1 MRIEYTFGLASVDV
15 PRFSVDATEGLHK
28 LFTLA
33 TLVLNVLCEKPRIDI
48 VFHSQNPDDPQRKI
62 QTFQKIVD
70 STPGGPSHS
79 YQPGPSGSFGGTH
92 YSWLS
97 IQSSGGRG

>member
-15 PRFSVDATEGLHK
+15 PRFSIDATEGLHK

-33 TLVLNVLCEKPRIDI
+33 TLVLNVLGEKRRVDV
-48 VFHSQNPDDPQRKI
+48 VFHSANPDDPRRKI
-62 QTFQKIVD
+62 ETFQKILG
-70 STPGGPSHS
+70 STPGSPQLAF
-79 YQPGPSGSFGGTH
+79 QPGPGGSLGGTH

-97 IQSSGGRG
+97 IQSSGGRA